1 MKEEQKYHV
10 AFFAGGETRDNLF
23 NIFTGSFIK
32 FLSQLFEENFTL
44 VKDIYFRLPMFNVIW
59 ALNNAQK
66 PIENPGKDKII
77 TSAFKQLV
85 CERNNSSDILIILSS
100 SSGGIV
106 AAQTACYLA
115 QENIRNR
122 YYLNSFHVAIGTS
135 LISKKSDLFQK
146 LLEYQSK
153 GIIGKIIFDDIHDK
167 EDSVN
172 GVGGQSRGE
181 AWSNAFGLM
190 FPYFSKRFT
199 RPSFLNT
206 DYEKG
211 HFHRR
216 RSQTVRKAKDFI
228 EVIFIRNKIAGE
240 KYCEKAAALIGVE
253 DGIVQNT
260 II

>member
-1 MKEEQKYHV
+1 MQEEQKYNV

-32 FLSQLFEENFTL
+32 FLSQLFEDNFTL
-44 VKDIYFRLPMFNVIW
+44 VKGIYFRFPMFNVIW

-66 PIENPGKDKII
+66 PIEYPDKDKI
-77 TSAFKQLV
+77 TTAAFKQLV
-85 CERNNSSDILIILSS
+85 CENNNSNDVIIILSS

-115 QENIRNR
+115 RENIKNR
-122 YYLNSFHVAIGTS
+122 YYLNPFHVAIGTS
-135 LISKKSDLFQK
+135 LISKKSDLFLK

-153 GIIGKIIFDDIHDK
+153 GIIGKIVFDEIHDK

-172 GVGGQSRGE
+172 GVGGKSRGE

-190 FPYFSKRFT
+190 FPFFSKKFT
-199 RPSFLNT
+199 GPSFLNT
-206 DYEKG
+206 DPEKG

-228 EVIFIRNKIAGE
+228 EIIFVQNKLAGD
-240 KYCEKAAALIGVE
+240 KYCEKAASLLKME
-253 DGIVQNT
+253 N
-260 II
+260 